1 MHLQSCFKP
10 LLLRIHKDL
19 FVTHCITVTVT
30 VWGQFVGPG
39 STGLWGNDGP
49 TETGLH
55 RRVKMWV
62 SVMLMQHY
70 HPRSRSHSP
79 WAPAGEAWLSA
90 CRWCH
95 LPGPWCAGSRWAW
108 VWRDETATCRRT
120 ETPPPPAARSPPASA
135 EPRLEKNGSRIT
147 IRAEAASISD
157 CVLKRPASV
166 VSTWHRS
173 ISLMTR
179 EATMNLTF
187 PTRFGQLF
195 SKACWLFN
203 RNTYTGL

>member
-1 MHLQSCFKP
+1 MYPQGP
-10 LLLRIHKDL
+10 LCHKLYYCNCNCMRPICWTWINRAVRQWWPHRDR
-19 FVTHCITVTVT
+19 TRT
-30 VWGQFVGPG
+30 GP
-39 STGLWGNDGP
+39 
-49 TETGLH
+49 EE
-55 RRVKMWV
+55 MWV
-62 SVMLMQHY
+62 SVMMMQHY
-70 HPRSRSHSP
+70 HPHPRSHSP
-79 WAPAGEAWLSA
+79 WALAGEAWLSA

-95 LPGPWCAGSRWAW
+95 PLGPWCAGSRWVW
-108 VWRDETATCRRT
+108 VLRDETATCRRT

-135 EPRLEKNGSRIT
+135 EPRLEKNGSRII

-173 ISLMTR
+173 VSFMTR
-179 EATMNLTF
+179 EATINLTF

-195 SKACWLFN
+195 SKAKLFD